1 MKVRDVAKKIISI
14 IILTII
20 FWYGYYLNQY
30 VLNQDN
36 ISHPGDF
43 EMRLLN
49 LFVFVIIVSF
59 LYHFVCEAVFH
70 FSNNKE
76 YTLQLVTFYV
86 IDFLIWNVFGY
97 LTYKTPGINEDVLDG
112 GVIALYGMQQI
123 YCIMI
128 ALCFGICTVV
138 VWWFK
143 KHVL

>member
-1 MKVRDVAKKIISI
+1 MKVRDVVKKIISV

-20 FWYGYYLNQY
+20 FWYGYYLILY
-30 VLNQDN
+30 VLDQDD
-36 ISHPGDF
+36 I
-43 EMRLLN
+43 EMIN

-112 GVIALYGMQQI
+112 GVIAPYGMQQI